1 MLNIG
6 QSVYTVCKLYKTKDK
21 FIIYTSKK
29 DIVGINL
36 DNNGTVV
43 YTAGKY
49 RELHFI
55 EVGDGTYQSVKGKRT
70 KSVYLTKQEADV
82 ERKTRWENEK
92 NIISAKN
99 GGNDDVE
106 QKNNKE

>member
-21 FIIYTSKK
+21 FVIYTSKK

-36 DNNGTVV
+36 DDNGKIV

-49 RELHFI
+49 RELHFT
-55 EVGDGTYQSVKGKRT
+55 EVSDGTYQSVKGNCV
-70 KSVYLTKQEADV
+70 KSVYLTKQEADA
-82 ERKTRWENEK
+82 ERKLRWENENPKK
-92 NIISAKN
+92 NMDE
-99 GGNDDVE
+99 GGKDVE
-106 QKNNKE
+106 DKDSEE